1 MGRSSHRR
9 NLFLTAA
16 LRLNTTTG
24 RPESRIHQ
32 AHITVTCPSPPRL
45 QGKNKKKRRN
55 LTGDEGTQ
63 GLPSTLPCRR
73 QSCPLH
79 GGHQLTEI
87 QTKRAGG
94 RWKYRYIEITPKA
107 SPRQRMDSPSPPP
120 PRRTSFRT
128 FLVDIEK
135 GQVRFPVAVLAWGME
150 LHFPAAVYLT
160 ITAGWRG
167 GSGVLMG

>member
-120 PRRTSFRT
+120 PGGRPFAPSLLILRRGRYAFR
-128 FLVDIEK
+128 L
-135 GQVRFPVAVLAWGME
+135 RS
-150 LHFPAAVYLT
+150 
-160 ITAGWRG
+160 WRG
-167 GSGVLMG
+167 AWNCTFQPLCISRSQRGGGGALGS